1 MIPQAARIETVMD
14 PTAHRIT
21 SVYAE
26 ALLDLI
32 PDDQAAQDAHETLT
46 AIADLFVKVDG
57 FAELLSSSIL
67 TSDQRVEIVQ
77 RIFAGR
83 LGEPLEGLLSVMAAH
98 DRCELLTLL
107 PERIRQLLNLRQ
119 GKVEVTV
126 VTAQPLDDEMA
137 ERLAKSLKRALG
149 ARPVIQQQ
157 IDPSLIGGMSLRIGD
172 KVFDASAAAR
182 LSQIKQRLSERIASR
197 SE

>member
-1 MIPQAARIETVMD
+1 MIQQSAKIDTVMD
-14 PTAHRIT
+14 PMARRIT

-32 PDDQAAQDAHETLT
+32 PDDQAAHDAHETLV
-46 AIADLFVKVDG
+46 AIADLLVEVEG
-57 FAELLSSSIL
+57 FYELLSAS
-67 TSDQRVEIVQ
+67 TVTDEQRVEIVQ

-107 PERIRQLLNLRQ
+107 PERIMELLNLRQ

-126 VTAQPLDDEMA
+126 ITAQPLDDEMA
-137 ERLAKSLKRALG
+137 ERLGKSLKRALG
-149 ARPVIQQQ
+149 ASPVIHRQ
-157 IDPSLIGGMSLRIGD
+157 IDPTLISGMLLKIGD
-172 KVFDASAAAR
+172 QVFDASAAAR
-182 LSQIKQRLSERIASR
+182 LSQIKRRIDERIAR
-197 SE
+197 RTE